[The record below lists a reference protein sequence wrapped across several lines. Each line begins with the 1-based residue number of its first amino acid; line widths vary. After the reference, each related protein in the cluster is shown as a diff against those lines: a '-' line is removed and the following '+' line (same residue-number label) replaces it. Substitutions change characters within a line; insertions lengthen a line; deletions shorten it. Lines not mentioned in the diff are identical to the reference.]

1 MTDYMWGLRE
11 WGWFW
16 MTSKLPVYIS
26 REMERKLWRNN
37 RFGGLTMN
45 SDLDVIS
52 WKCLGHLKTSRKPLK
67 PG

>member
-1 MTDYMWGLRE
+1 
-11 WGWFW
+11 
-16 MTSKLPVYIS
+16 MTSKLLVYIS

-45 SDLDVIS
+45 SDLDMIS

-67 PG
+67 PRWDSGVQVQMMGGDQ